1 MMSGPVPD
9 WIAEVIRACRALAL
23 MVSTFS
29 VMPVAFWH
37 SCVIWPLSRTSDA
50 GTKSAQ
56 RSQCTVVP
64 CAKAGARPL
73 AKMAAKSPVRAATAP
88 VAESLRSLRRVM
100 RAMNSS
106 LCVVRNPV
114 AHSERGSVLQASRR
128 DLPAKCFP
136 DATPGREY
144 ADLRRSTVPIHR
156 HIEGFGGRDRSNA
169 RSILSG
175 LLRCSD
181 VGLGSTTEVPASFVH
196 PRRPAQKGI
205 SGAVI
210 CSLLAAVPRWHK
222 IARAAPESASNW
234 PRSAGAKSL
243 VPRLWAHEALDVSAD
258 HIHVCLA

>member
-114 AHSERGSVLQASRR
+114 AHSERGSVQQASRR

-136 DATPGREY
+136 DATPGRDY
-144 ADLRRSTVPIHR
+144 ADLRRSTAPI

-169 RSILSG
+169 RSILSD

-181 VGLGSTTEVPASFVH
+181 VGLGSNREE
-196 PRRPAQKGI
+196 
-205 SGAVI
+205 
-210 CSLLAAVPRWHK
+210 LAASICFPLCPQTRT
-222 IARAAPESASNW
+222 
-234 PRSAGAKSL
+234 L
-243 VPRLWAHEALDVSAD
+243 LDA
-258 HIHVCLA
+258 

>member
-9 WIAEVIRACRALAL
+9 WIAEVIRACRSLAL

-50 GTKSAQ
+50 GTKSDQ
-56 RSQCTVVP
+56 RSQCTVVS

-73 AKMAAKSPVRAATAP
+73 AKMAAKPPVRAATAP

-114 AHSERGSVLQASRR
+114 AHTERGNVQQASRR

-136 DATPGREY
+136 DATPGRDY
-144 ADLRRSTVPIHR
+144 ADLRRSTAPIHR
-156 HIEGFGGRDRSNA
+156 HAAMQRCRLRVKLRRTRCEHMFSALPSNSDIA
-169 RSILSG
+169 RRIRHVSK
-175 LLRCSD
+175 
-181 VGLGSTTEVPASFVH
+181 VPNPDITISH
-196 PRRPAQKGI
+196 PRLILRPHAP
-205 SGAVI
+205 SG
-210 CSLLAAVPRWHK
+210 
-222 IARAAPESASNW
+222 
-234 PRSAGAKSL
+234 
-243 VPRLWAHEALDVSAD
+243 
-258 HIHVCLA
+258 